1 MKKTSLAIALS
12 LILTACGSSG
22 GKPSISIPTA
32 TQTPTINNSSQNKP
46 ATQEA
51 APSKQTQGT
60 TSNQSTPVATVPKQ
74 TPTINN
80 LSSNKPETHEVAPSK
95 QTQDTTSNQLT
106 PAATVPKP
114 DETKLN
120 NIGVS
125 LNKND
130 FIKGEINKE
139 PVLDQNGKEIA
150 QLSGYNRAYSFNGAL
165 MKSKDSGPGEIIV
178 EKIVLKLAD
187 KAGAIG
193 GLKGFVLS
201 KMIVPFFNATK
212 NPERDIFYFGSETP
226 ESSIPKSGIVTYKGN
241 ASRYDSVTAKVKN
254 IGKAEL
260 IADFE
265 NKKIKGELTID
276 SFLRRNIS
284 LKEADIQGNGFKGE
298 AVAGENHILMTRK
311 GEYEGKFYGPRAE
324 EVAGK
329 ATFSEE
335 VADKPKFL
343 QLKNLNTSFSA
354 EQVK

>member
-60 TSNQSTPVATVPKQ
+60 TSNQSTPVATV
-74 TPTINN
+74 
-80 LSSNKPETHEVAPSK
+80 S
-95 QTQDTTSNQLT
+95 
-106 PAATVPKP
+106 KP
-114 DETKLN
+114 DIKLKDT
-120 NIGVS
+120 GVS

-165 MKSKDSGPGEIIV
+165 MKSKDSGLGKIIV
-178 EKIVLKLAD
+178 GNTVLKLAD
-187 KAGAIG
+187 KVGAIG
-193 GLKGFVLS
+193 GLTGFGLS
-201 KMIVPFFNATK
+201 KAIVSLYNATQ
-212 NPERDIFYFGSETP
+212 NPERDIFYFGDETP

-241 ASRYDSVTAKVKN
+241 ASRYDNVTAQVKN
-254 IGKAEL
+254 IGTTEL

-265 NKKIKGELTID
+265 NKKIKGELKID
-276 SFLRRNIS
+276 GLRRNIS

-335 VADKPKFL
+335 
-343 QLKNLNTSFSA
+343 LKALNTSFSA

>member
-80 LSSNKPETHEVAPSK
+80 LSSNKPATHEVAPSK

-120 NIGVS
+120 NTGVS

-165 MKSKDSGPGEIIV
+165 MKSKDSGPSEIIV
-178 EKIVLKLAD
+178 EKMVLKLAD
-187 KAGAIG
+187 KVGAIG
-193 GLKGFVLS
+193 GLKGFFLS
-201 KMIVPFFNATK
+201 KAIDFLYNATQ
-212 NPERDIFYFGSETP
+212 NPERDIFYFGDETP

-241 ASRYDSVTAKVKN
+241 ASRYDSVAAKVKN

-265 NKKIKGELTID
+265 NNKIKGELKID
-276 SFLRRNIS
+276 GLRRHIS
-284 LKEADIQGNGFKGE
+284 LKVAHIQGNGFKGE

-329 ATFSEE
+329 ATFPEE

>member
-60 TSNQSTPVATVPKQ
+60 TSNQSTPVTTV
-74 TPTINN
+74 
-80 LSSNKPETHEVAPSK
+80 S
-95 QTQDTTSNQLT
+95 
-106 PAATVPKP
+106 KP
-114 DETKLN
+114 DIKLKDT
-120 NIGVS
+120 GVS

-165 MKSKDSGPGEIIV
+165 MKSKDSGLGKIIV
-178 EKIVLKLAD
+178 GNTVLKLAD
-187 KAGAIG
+187 KVGAIG
-193 GLKGFVLS
+193 GLTGYGLS
-201 KMIVPFFNATK
+201 KAIVSLYNATQ

-226 ESSIPKSGIVTYKGN
+226 ESSIPKSGIVTYQGN
-241 ASRYDSVTAKVKN
+241 ASRYDNVTAQVKN
-254 IGKAEL
+254 IGTTEL

-265 NKKIKGELTID
+265 NKKIKGELKID
-276 SFLRRNIS
+276 GLRRNIS
-284 LKEADIQGNGFKGE
+284 LKEADIKGNGFKGE

-335 VADKPKFL
+335 
-343 QLKNLNTSFSA
+343 LKDLNTSFSA

>member
-80 LSSNKPETHEVAPSK
+80 LSSNKPATHEVAPSK

-120 NIGVS
+120 NTGVS

-165 MKSKDSGPGEIIV
+165 MKSKDSGPSEIIV
-178 EKIVLKLAD
+178 EKMVLKLAD
-187 KAGAIG
+187 KVGAIG
-193 GLKGFVLS
+193 GLKGFFLS
-201 KMIVPFFNATK
+201 KAIDFLYNVTQ
-212 NPERDIFYFGSETP
+212 NPERDIFYFGDETP

-241 ASRYDSVTAKVKN
+241 ASRYDSGAAKVKN

-265 NKKIKGELTID
+265 NKKIKGELKID
-276 SFLRRNIS
+276 GLRRNIS

-311 GEYEGKFYGPRAE
+311 GKYEGKFYGPRAE

>member
-1 MKKTSLAIALS
+1 MKKTYLAIALS

-60 TSNQSTPVATVPKQ
+60 TSNQSTPVATVPK
-74 TPTINN
+74 
-80 LSSNKPETHEVAPSK
+80 
-95 QTQDTTSNQLT
+95 
-106 PAATVPKP
+106 P

-120 NIGVS
+120 NTGVPDETKLNNTGVS

-165 MKSKDSGPGEIIV
+165 MKSKDSGLGKIIV
-178 EKIVLKLAD
+178 GNTVLKLAD
-187 KAGAIG
+187 KVGAIG
-193 GLKGFVLS
+193 GLTGYGLS
-201 KMIVPFFNATK
+201 KAIVSLYNATQ

-226 ESSIPKSGIVTYKGN
+226 ESSIPKSGIVTYQGN
-241 ASRYDSVTAKVKN
+241 ASRYDNVTAQVKN
-254 IGKAEL
+254 IGTTEL

-265 NKKIKGELTID
+265 NKKIKGELKID
-276 SFLRRNIS
+276 GLRRNIS
-284 LKEADIQGNGFKGE
+284 LKEADIKGNGFKGE

-335 VADKPKFL
+335 
-343 QLKNLNTSFSA
+343 LKDLNTSFSA

>member
-51 APSKQTQGT
+51 APSKQIQGT
-60 TSNQSTPVATVPKQ
+60 TSNQSTPVT
-74 TPTINN
+74 
-80 LSSNKPETHEVAPSK
+80 
-95 QTQDTTSNQLT
+95 
-106 PAATVPKP
+106 TVPKP

-120 NIGVS
+120 NTGVS

-165 MKSKDSGPGEIIV
+165 MKSKDSGLGKIIV
-178 EKIVLKLAD
+178 GNTVLKLAD
-187 KAGAIG
+187 KVGAIG
-193 GLKGFVLS
+193 GLKGFGLS
-201 KMIVPFFNATK
+201 KAIVSLYNATQ
-212 NPERDIFYFGSETP
+212 NPERDIFYFGDETP

-241 ASRYDSVTAKVKN
+241 ASRYDNVTAQVKN
-254 IGKAEL
+254 IGETEL

-265 NKKIKGELTID
+265 NKKIKGELKID
-276 SFLRRNIS
+276 GLFRRNIS

-329 ATFSEE
+329 AIFSEE
-335 VADKPKFL
+335 
-343 QLKNLNTSFSA
+343 LKDLNTSFSA

>member
-60 TSNQSTPVATVPKQ
+60 TSNQSTPVATV
-74 TPTINN
+74 
-80 LSSNKPETHEVAPSK
+80 S
-95 QTQDTTSNQLT
+95 
-106 PAATVPKP
+106 KP
-114 DETKLN
+114 DIKLKDT
-120 NIGVS
+120 GVS

-165 MKSKDSGPGEIIV
+165 MKSKDSGLGKIIV
-178 EKIVLKLAD
+178 GNTVLKLAD
-187 KAGAIG
+187 KVGAIG

>member
-22 GKPSISIPTA
+22 SKPSISIPTA

-60 TSNQSTPVATVPKQ
+60 TSNQSTPVATV
-74 TPTINN
+74 
-80 LSSNKPETHEVAPSK
+80 S
-95 QTQDTTSNQLT
+95 
-106 PAATVPKP
+106 KP
-114 DETKLN
+114 DIKLKDT
-120 NIGVS
+120 GVS

-150 QLSGYNRAYSFNGAL
+150 QLSGYNRTYSFNGAL
-165 MKSKDSGPGEIIV
+165 MKSKDSGLGKIIV
-178 EKIVLKLAD
+178 GNTVLKLAD
-187 KAGAIG
+187 KVGAIG
-193 GLKGFVLS
+193 GLTGFGLS
-201 KMIVPFFNATK
+201 KAIVSLYNATQ
-212 NPERDIFYFGSETP
+212 NPERDIFYFGDETP

-241 ASRYDSVTAKVKN
+241 ASRYDNVTAQVKN
-254 IGKAEL
+254 IGTTEL

-265 NKKIKGELTID
+265 NKKIKGELKID
-276 SFLRRNIS
+276 GLRRNIS

-311 GEYEGKFYGPRAE
+311 GKYEGKFYGPRAE

-335 VADKPKFL
+335 
-343 QLKNLNTSFSA
+343 LKALNTSFSA

>member
-1 MKKTSLAIALS
+1 MIEYIISTIFNPTLEDLIMKKTSLAIALS

-60 TSNQSTPVATVPKQ
+60 TSNQSTPVATV
-74 TPTINN
+74 
-80 LSSNKPETHEVAPSK
+80 S
-95 QTQDTTSNQLT
+95 
-106 PAATVPKP
+106 KP
-114 DETKLN
+114 DIKLKDT
-120 NIGVS
+120 GVS

-165 MKSKDSGPGEIIV
+165 MKSKDSGLGKIIV
-178 EKIVLKLAD
+178 GNTVLKLAD
-187 KAGAIG
+187 KVGAIG
-193 GLKGFVLS
+193 GLTGFGLS
-201 KMIVPFFNATK
+201 KAIVSLYNATQ
-212 NPERDIFYFGSETP
+212 NPERDIFYFGDETP

-241 ASRYDSVTAKVKN
+241 ASRYDNVTAQVKN
-254 IGKAEL
+254 IGETEL

-265 NKKIKGELTID
+265 NKKIKGELKID
-276 SFLRRNIS
+276 GLFRRNIS
-284 LKEADIQGNGFKGE
+284 LKEADIKGNGFKGE

-335 VADKPKFL
+335 
-343 QLKNLNTSFSA
+343 LKDLNTSFSA

>member
-32 TQTPTINNSSQNKP
+32 TQTPTINNSSPNKP
-46 ATQEA
+46 TTQEA

-80 LSSNKPETHEVAPSK
+80 LSSNKPATHEVAPSK

-120 NIGVS
+120 NTGVS

-165 MKSKDSGPGEIIV
+165 MKSKDSGPSEIIV

>member
-1 MKKTSLAIALS
+1 MIEYIISTIFNPTLEELIMKKTSLAIALS

-60 TSNQSTPVATVPKQ
+60 TSNQSTPVATV
-74 TPTINN
+74 
-80 LSSNKPETHEVAPSK
+80 SK
-95 QTQDTTSNQLT
+95 HDIKLKDT
-106 PAATVPKP
+106 
-114 DETKLN
+114 
-120 NIGVS
+120 GVS

-165 MKSKDSGPGEIIV
+165 MKSKDSGLGKIIV
-178 EKIVLKLAD
+178 GNTVLKLAD
-187 KAGAIG
+187 KVGAIG
-193 GLKGFVLS
+193 GLTGFGLS
-201 KMIVPFFNATK
+201 KAIVSLYNATQ
-212 NPERDIFYFGSETP
+212 NLERDIFYFGDETP

-241 ASRYDSVTAKVKN
+241 ASRYDNVTAQVKN
-254 IGKAEL
+254 IGTTEL

-265 NKKIKGELTID
+265 NKKIKGELKID
-276 SFLRRNIS
+276 GLRRNIS

-329 ATFSEE
+329 AIFSEE
-335 VADKPKFL
+335 
-343 QLKNLNTSFSA
+343 LKDLNTSFSA

>member
-60 TSNQSTPVATVPKQ
+60 TSNQSTPVATVPK
-74 TPTINN
+74 
-80 LSSNKPETHEVAPSK
+80 
-95 QTQDTTSNQLT
+95 
-106 PAATVPKP
+106 P

-120 NIGVS
+120 NTGVS

-165 MKSKDSGPGEIIV
+165 MKSKDSGLGKIIV
-178 EKIVLKLAD
+178 GNTVLKLAD
-187 KAGAIG
+187 KVGAIG
-193 GLKGFVLS
+193 GLTGFGLS
-201 KMIVPFFNATK
+201 KAIVSLYNATQ
-212 NPERDIFYFGSETP
+212 NPERDIFYFGDETP

-241 ASRYDSVTAKVKN
+241 ASRYDNVTAQVKN
-254 IGKAEL
+254 IGETEL

-265 NKKIKGELTID
+265 NKKIKGELKID
-276 SFLRRNIS
+276 GLFRRNIS

-335 VADKPKFL
+335 
-343 QLKNLNTSFSA
+343 LKDLNTSFSA

>member
-60 TSNQSTPVATVPKQ
+60 TSNQSTPVATV
-74 TPTINN
+74 
-80 LSSNKPETHEVAPSK
+80 S
-95 QTQDTTSNQLT
+95 
-106 PAATVPKP
+106 KP
-114 DETKLN
+114 DIKLKDT
-120 NIGVS
+120 GVS

-165 MKSKDSGPGEIIV
+165 MKSKDSGLGKIIV
-178 EKIVLKLAD
+178 GNTVLKLAD
-187 KAGAIG
+187 KVGAIG
-193 GLKGFVLS
+193 GLKGFGLS
-201 KMIVPFFNATK
+201 KAIVSLYNATQ
-212 NPERDIFYFGSETP
+212 NPERDIFYFGDETP

-241 ASRYDSVTAKVKN
+241 ASRYDNVTAQVKN
-254 IGKAEL
+254 IGTTEL

-265 NKKIKGELTID
+265 NKKIKGELKID
-276 SFLRRNIS
+276 GLRRNIS

-335 VADKPKFL
+335 
-343 QLKNLNTSFSA
+343 LKALNTSFSA

>member
-32 TQTPTINNSSQNKP
+32 TQTPTINNSSPNKP
-46 ATQEA
+46 TTQEA

-60 TSNQSTPVATVPKQ
+60 TSNQSTPVATVPK
-74 TPTINN
+74 
-80 LSSNKPETHEVAPSK
+80 
-95 QTQDTTSNQLT
+95 
-106 PAATVPKP
+106 P

-120 NIGVS
+120 NTGVS

-165 MKSKDSGPGEIIV
+165 MKSKDSGLGKIIV
-178 EKIVLKLAD
+178 GNTVLKLAD
-187 KAGAIG
+187 KVGAIG
-193 GLKGFVLS
+193 GLTGFGLS
-201 KMIVPFFNATK
+201 KAIVSLYNATQ
-212 NPERDIFYFGSETP
+212 NPERDIFYFGDETP

-241 ASRYDSVTAKVKN
+241 ASRYDNVTAQVKN
-254 IGKAEL
+254 IGETEL

-265 NKKIKGELTID
+265 NKKIKGELKID
-276 SFLRRNIS
+276 GLFRRNIS

-335 VADKPKFL
+335 
-343 QLKNLNTSFSA
+343 LKDLNTSFSA

>member
-60 TSNQSTPVATVPKQ
+60 TSNQ
-74 TPTINN
+74 
-80 LSSNKPETHEVAPSK
+80 
-95 QTQDTTSNQLT
+95 LT

-120 NIGVS
+120 NTGVS

-165 MKSKDSGPGEIIV
+165 IKSKDSGPSEIIV
-178 EKIVLKLAD
+178 EKMVLKLAD
-187 KAGAIG
+187 KVGAIG
-193 GLKGFVLS
+193 GLKGFFLS
-201 KMIVPFFNATK
+201 KAIDFLYNATQ
-212 NPERDIFYFGSETP
+212 NPERDIFYFGDETP

-241 ASRYDSVTAKVKN
+241 ASRYDSVAAKVKN

-265 NKKIKGELTID
+265 NKKIKGELKID
-276 SFLRRNIS
+276 GLRRNIS

>member
-60 TSNQSTPVATVPKQ
+60 TSNQSTPVATV
-74 TPTINN
+74 
-80 LSSNKPETHEVAPSK
+80 S
-95 QTQDTTSNQLT
+95 
-106 PAATVPKP
+106 KP
-114 DETKLN
+114 DIKLKDT
-120 NIGVS
+120 GVS

-165 MKSKDSGPGEIIV
+165 MKSKDSGLGKIIV
-178 EKIVLKLAD
+178 GNTVLKLAD
-187 KAGAIG
+187 KVGAIG
-193 GLKGFVLS
+193 GLTGFGLS
-201 KMIVPFFNATK
+201 KAIVSLYNATQ
-212 NPERDIFYFGSETP
+212 NPERDIFYFGDETP

-241 ASRYDSVTAKVKN
+241 ASRYDNVTAQVKN
-254 IGKAEL
+254 IGTTEL

-276 SFLRRNIS
+276 GLRRNIS
-284 LKEADIQGNGFKGE
+284 LKEADIQSNGFKGE

-329 ATFSEE
+329 AIFSEE
-335 VADKPKFL
+335 
-343 QLKNLNTSFSA
+343 LKDLNTSFSA

>member
-60 TSNQSTPVATVPKQ
+60 TSNQSTPVATV
-74 TPTINN
+74 
-80 LSSNKPETHEVAPSK
+80 S
-95 QTQDTTSNQLT
+95 
-106 PAATVPKP
+106 KP
-114 DETKLN
+114 DIKLKDT
-120 NIGVS
+120 GVS

-165 MKSKDSGPGEIIV
+165 MKSKDSGLGKIIV
-178 EKIVLKLAD
+178 GNTVLKLAY
-187 KAGAIG
+187 KVGAIG
-193 GLKGFVLS
+193 GLTGFGLS
-201 KMIVPFFNATK
+201 KAIVSLYNATQ
-212 NPERDIFYFGSETP
+212 NPERDIFYFGDETP

-241 ASRYDSVTAKVKN
+241 ASRYDNVTAQVKN
-254 IGKAEL
+254 IGTTEL

-265 NKKIKGELTID
+265 NKKIKGELKID
-276 SFLRRNIS
+276 GLRRNIS
-284 LKEADIQGNGFKGE
+284 LKEADIKGNGFKGE

-335 VADKPKFL
+335 
-343 QLKNLNTSFSA
+343 LKDLNTSFSA

>member
-60 TSNQSTPVATVPKQ
+60 TSNQSTPVATV
-74 TPTINN
+74 
-80 LSSNKPETHEVAPSK
+80 S
-95 QTQDTTSNQLT
+95 
-106 PAATVPKP
+106 KP
-114 DETKLN
+114 DIKLKDT
-120 NIGVS
+120 GVS

-165 MKSKDSGPGEIIV
+165 MKSKDSGLGKIIV
-178 EKIVLKLAD
+178 GNTVLKLAD
-187 KAGAIG
+187 KVGAIG
-193 GLKGFVLS
+193 GLTGFGLS
-201 KMIVPFFNATK
+201 KAIVSLYNATQ
-212 NPERDIFYFGSETP
+212 NPERDIFYFGDETP

-241 ASRYDSVTAKVKN
+241 ASRYDNVTAQVKN
-254 IGKAEL
+254 IGTTEL

-265 NKKIKGELTID
+265 NKKIKGELKID
-276 SFLRRNIS
+276 GLRRNIS

-329 ATFSEE
+329 AIFSEE
-335 VADKPKFL
+335 
-343 QLKNLNTSFSA
+343 LKDLNTSFSA

>member
-1 MKKTSLAIALS
+1 MNEYIISTIFNPTLEELIMKKTSLAIALS

-32 TQTPTINNSSQNKP
+32 TQTPTINNSSPNKP
-46 ATQEA
+46 TTQEA

-60 TSNQSTPVATVPKQ
+60 TSNQSTPVATVPK
-74 TPTINN
+74 
-80 LSSNKPETHEVAPSK
+80 
-95 QTQDTTSNQLT
+95 
-106 PAATVPKP
+106 P

-120 NIGVS
+120 NTGVS

-165 MKSKDSGPGEIIV
+165 MKSKDSGLGKIIV
-178 EKIVLKLAD
+178 GNTVLKLAD
-187 KAGAIG
+187 KVGAIG
-193 GLKGFVLS
+193 GLTGFGLS
-201 KMIVPFFNATK
+201 KAIVSLYNATQ
-212 NPERDIFYFGSETP
+212 NPERDIFYFGDETP

-241 ASRYDSVTAKVKN
+241 ASRYDNVTAQVKN
-254 IGKAEL
+254 IGETEL

-265 NKKIKGELTID
+265 NKKIKGELKID
-276 SFLRRNIS
+276 GLFRRNIS

-335 VADKPKFL
+335 
-343 QLKNLNTSFSA
+343 LKDLNTSFSA

>member
-1 MKKTSLAIALS
+1 MIEYIISTIFNPTLEELIMKKTSLAIALS

-60 TSNQSTPVATVPKQ
+60 TSNQSTPVATV
-74 TPTINN
+74 
-80 LSSNKPETHEVAPSK
+80 S
-95 QTQDTTSNQLT
+95 
-106 PAATVPKP
+106 KP
-114 DETKLN
+114 DIKLKDT
-120 NIGVS
+120 GVS

-165 MKSKDSGPGEIIV
+165 MKSKDSGLGKIIV
-178 EKIVLKLAD
+178 GNTVLKLAD
-187 KAGAIG
+187 KVGAIG

>member
-60 TSNQSTPVATVPKQ
+60 TSNQSTPVATV
-74 TPTINN
+74 
-80 LSSNKPETHEVAPSK
+80 S
-95 QTQDTTSNQLT
+95 
-106 PAATVPKP
+106 KP
-114 DETKLN
+114 DIKLKDT
-120 NIGVS
+120 GVS

-150 QLSGYNRAYSFNGAL
+150 GNT
-165 MKSKDSGPGEIIV
+165 
-178 EKIVLKLAD
+178 VLKLAD
-187 KAGAIG
+187 KVGAIG
-193 GLKGFVLS
+193 GLTGFGLS
-201 KMIVPFFNATK
+201 KAMVSLYNATQ
-212 NPERDIFYFGSETP
+212 NPERDIFYFGDETP

-241 ASRYDSVTAKVKN
+241 ASRYDNVTAQVKN
-254 IGKAEL
+254 IGTTEL

-265 NKKIKGELTID
+265 NKKIKGELKID
-276 SFLRRNIS
+276 GLRRNIS
-284 LKEADIQGNGFKGE
+284 LKEADIKGNGFKGE

-329 ATFSEE
+329 AIFSEE
-335 VADKPKFL
+335 
-343 QLKNLNTSFSA
+343 LKDLNTSFSA

>member
-32 TQTPTINNSSQNKP
+32 TQTPTINNSSSNKP

-60 TSNQSTPVATVPKQ
+60 TSNQSTPVATA
-74 TPTINN
+74 
-80 LSSNKPETHEVAPSK
+80 SN
-95 QTQDTTSNQLT
+95 
-106 PAATVPKP
+106 P
-114 DETKLN
+114 DIKLN
-120 NIGVS
+120 NTDVS

-165 MKSKDSGPGEIIV
+165 IKSKDSGPGEIIV
-178 EKIVLKLAD
+178 EKMVLKLAD

-193 GLKGFVLS
+193 GLIGYGFS
-201 KMIVPFFNATK
+201 KVIGPLFNATK

-241 ASRYDSVTAKVKN
+241 ASRYDNVTAQVKN
-254 IGKAEL
+254 IGTTEL

-265 NKKIKGELTID
+265 NKKIKGELKID
-276 SFLRRNIS
+276 GLRRNIS
-284 LKEADIQGNGFKGE
+284 LKEADIKGNGFKGE

-335 VADKPKFL
+335 
-343 QLKNLNTSFSA
+343 LKDLNTSFSA
-354 EQVK
+354 EQAK

>member
-1 MKKTSLAIALS
+1 MIEYIISTIFNPTLEELIMKKTSLAIALS

-60 TSNQSTPVATVPKQ
+60 TSNQSTPVATV
-74 TPTINN
+74 
-80 LSSNKPETHEVAPSK
+80 S
-95 QTQDTTSNQLT
+95 
-106 PAATVPKP
+106 KP
-114 DETKLN
+114 DIKLKDT
-120 NIGVS
+120 GVS

-165 MKSKDSGPGEIIV
+165 MKSKDSGLGKIIV
-178 EKIVLKLAD
+178 GNTVLKLAD
-187 KAGAIG
+187 KVGAIG
-193 GLKGFVLS
+193 GLTGFGLS
-201 KMIVPFFNATK
+201 KTIVSLYNATQ
-212 NPERDIFYFGSETP
+212 NPERDIFYFGDETP

-241 ASRYDSVTAKVKN
+241 ASRYDNVTAQVKN
-254 IGKAEL
+254 IGTTEL

-265 NKKIKGELTID
+265 NKKIKGELKID
-276 SFLRRNIS
+276 GLFRRNIS

-335 VADKPKFL
+335 
-343 QLKNLNTSFSA
+343 LKDLNTSFSA

>member
-1 MKKTSLAIALS
+1 M
-12 LILTACGSSG
+12 
-22 GKPSISIPTA
+22 
-32 TQTPTINNSSQNKP
+32 
-46 ATQEA
+46 
-51 APSKQTQGT
+51 
-60 TSNQSTPVATVPKQ
+60 
-74 TPTINN
+74 
-80 LSSNKPETHEVAPSK
+80 
-95 QTQDTTSNQLT
+95 
-106 PAATVPKP
+106 PKP

-120 NIGVS
+120 NTGVS

-165 MKSKDSGPGEIIV
+165 MKSKDSGLGKIIV
-178 EKIVLKLAD
+178 GNTVLKLAD
-187 KAGAIG
+187 KVGAIG
-193 GLKGFVLS
+193 GLTGYGLS
-201 KMIVPFFNATK
+201 KAIVSLYNATQ

-226 ESSIPKSGIVTYKGN
+226 ESSIPKSGIVTYQGN
-241 ASRYDSVTAKVKN
+241 ASRYDNVTAQVKN
-254 IGKAEL
+254 IGTTEL

-265 NKKIKGELTID
+265 NKKIKGELKID
-276 SFLRRNIS
+276 GLRRNIS
-284 LKEADIQGNGFKGE
+284 LKEADIKGNGFKGE

-335 VADKPKFL
+335 
-343 QLKNLNTSFSA
+343 LKDLNTSFSA

>member
-1 MKKTSLAIALS
+1 MIEYIISTIFNPTLEDLIMKKTSLAIALS

-60 TSNQSTPVATVPKQ
+60 TSNQSTPVATV
-74 TPTINN
+74 
-80 LSSNKPETHEVAPSK
+80 S
-95 QTQDTTSNQLT
+95 
-106 PAATVPKP
+106 KP
-114 DETKLN
+114 DIKLKDT
-120 NIGVS
+120 GVS

-165 MKSKDSGPGEIIV
+165 MKSKDSGLGKIIV
-178 EKIVLKLAD
+178 GNTVLKLAD
-187 KAGAIG
+187 KVGAIG
-193 GLKGFVLS
+193 GLTGFGLS
-201 KMIVPFFNATK
+201 KAIVSLYNATQ
-212 NPERDIFYFGSETP
+212 NPERDIFYFGDETP

-241 ASRYDSVTAKVKN
+241 ASRYDNVTAQVKN
-254 IGKAEL
+254 IGTTEL

-265 NKKIKGELTID
+265 NKKIKGELKID
-276 SFLRRNIS
+276 GLRRNIS
-284 LKEADIQGNGFKGE
+284 LKEADIKGNGFKGE

-335 VADKPKFL
+335 
-343 QLKNLNTSFSA
+343 LKDLNTSFSA

>member
-1 MKKTSLAIALS
+1 MKKTSLAIVLS

-60 TSNQSTPVATVPKQ
+60 TSNQSTPVATV
-74 TPTINN
+74 
-80 LSSNKPETHEVAPSK
+80 S
-95 QTQDTTSNQLT
+95 
-106 PAATVPKP
+106 KP
-114 DETKLN
+114 DIKLKDT
-120 NIGVS
+120 GVS

-165 MKSKDSGPGEIIV
+165 MKSKDSGLGKIIV
-178 EKIVLKLAD
+178 GNTVLKLAD
-187 KAGAIG
+187 KVGAIG
-193 GLKGFVLS
+193 GLTGFGLS
-201 KMIVPFFNATK
+201 KTIVSLYNATQ
-212 NPERDIFYFGSETP
+212 NPERDIFYFGDETP

-241 ASRYDSVTAKVKN
+241 ASRYDNVTAQVKN
-254 IGKAEL
+254 IGTTEL

-265 NKKIKGELTID
+265 NKKIKGELKID
-276 SFLRRNIS
+276 GLRRNIS

-335 VADKPKFL
+335 
-343 QLKNLNTSFSA
+343 LKDLNTSFSA

>member
-1 MKKTSLAIALS
+1 MIEYIISTIFNPTLEELIMKKTSLAIALS

-60 TSNQSTPVATVPKQ
+60 TSNQSTPVATV
-74 TPTINN
+74 
-80 LSSNKPETHEVAPSK
+80 S
-95 QTQDTTSNQLT
+95 
-106 PAATVPKP
+106 KP
-114 DETKLN
+114 DIKLKDT
-120 NIGVS
+120 GVS

-165 MKSKDSGPGEIIV
+165 MKSKDSGLGKIIV
-178 EKIVLKLAD
+178 GNTVLKLAD
-187 KAGAIG
+187 KVGAIG
-193 GLKGFVLS
+193 GLTGFGLS
-201 KMIVPFFNATK
+201 KTIVSLYNATQ
-212 NPERDIFYFGSETP
+212 NPERDIFYFGDETP
-226 ESSIPKSGIVTYKGN
+226 ESSIPKSGIVTYQGN
-241 ASRYDSVTAKVKN
+241 ASRYDNVTAQVKN
-254 IGKAEL
+254 IGTTEL

-265 NKKIKGELTID
+265 NKKIKGELKID
-276 SFLRRNIS
+276 GLRRNIS

-335 VADKPKFL
+335 
-343 QLKNLNTSFSA
+343 LKDLNTSFSA

>member
-32 TQTPTINNSSQNKP
+32 TQTPTINNSSSNKP
-46 ATQEA
+46 ATHEA

-60 TSNQSTPVATVPKQ
+60 TSNQSTPVATM
-74 TPTINN
+74 
-80 LSSNKPETHEVAPSK
+80 
-95 QTQDTTSNQLT
+95 
-106 PAATVPKP
+106 PKP

-120 NIGVS
+120 NNTGVS

-139 PVLDQNGKEIA
+139 PILDQNGKEIA

-165 MKSKDSGPGEIIV
+165 MKSEDRGLGKIIV
-178 EKIVLKLAD
+178 ENTVLKLAD
-187 KAGAIG
+187 KVGSIG
-193 GLKGFVLS
+193 GLVGNLLS
-201 KMIVPFFNATK
+201 KAIVYVHNTTK

-226 ESSIPKSGIVTYKGN
+226 ESSIPKSGIVTYQGN
-241 ASRYDSVTAKVKN
+241 ASRYDNATAKVEN
-254 IGKAEL
+254 IGKTEL

-265 NKKIKGELTID
+265 NKKIKGELKMD
-276 SFLRRNIS
+276 GLRRNIS

-335 VADKPKFL
+335 
-343 QLKNLNTSFSA
+343 LKDLNTSFSA

>member
-32 TQTPTINNSSQNKP
+32 TQTPTINNSSSNKP
-46 ATQEA
+46 ATHEA
-51 APSKQTQGT
+51 APSKQIQGT
-60 TSNQSTPVATVPKQ
+60 TSNQSAPVTTV
-74 TPTINN
+74 
-80 LSSNKPETHEVAPSK
+80 S
-95 QTQDTTSNQLT
+95 
-106 PAATVPKP
+106 KP
-114 DETKLN
+114 DIKLKDT
-120 NIGVS
+120 GVS

-165 MKSKDSGPGEIIV
+165 MKSKDSGLGKIIV
-178 EKIVLKLAD
+178 GNTVLKLAD
-187 KAGAIG
+187 KVGAIG
-193 GLKGFVLS
+193 GLTGFGLS
-201 KMIVPFFNATK
+201 KAIVSLYNATQ
-212 NPERDIFYFGSETP
+212 NPERDIFYFGDETP

-241 ASRYDSVTAKVKN
+241 ASRYDNVTAQVKN
-254 IGKAEL
+254 IGTTEL

-276 SFLRRNIS
+276 GLLRRNIL

-329 ATFSEE
+329 AIFSEE
-335 VADKPKFL
+335 
-343 QLKNLNTSFSA
+343 LKDLNTSFSA

>member
-22 GKPSISIPTA
+22 GKPSISMPTA

-60 TSNQSTPVATVPKQ
+60 TSNQSTPVATV
-74 TPTINN
+74 
-80 LSSNKPETHEVAPSK
+80 S
-95 QTQDTTSNQLT
+95 
-106 PAATVPKP
+106 KP
-114 DETKLN
+114 DIKLKDT
-120 NIGVS
+120 GVS

-165 MKSKDSGPGEIIV
+165 MKSKDSGLGKIIV
-178 EKIVLKLAD
+178 GNTVLKLAD
-187 KAGAIG
+187 KVGAIG
-193 GLKGFVLS
+193 GLTGFGLS
-201 KMIVPFFNATK
+201 KTIVSLYNATQ
-212 NPERDIFYFGSETP
+212 NPERDIFYFGDETP

-241 ASRYDSVTAKVKN
+241 ASRYDNVTAQVKN
-254 IGKAEL
+254 IGTTEL

-265 NKKIKGELTID
+265 NKKIKGELKID
-276 SFLRRNIS
+276 GLRRNIS

-335 VADKPKFL
+335 
-343 QLKNLNTSFSA
+343 LKDLNTSFSA

>member
-60 TSNQSTPVATVPKQ
+60 TSNQSTPVATV
-74 TPTINN
+74 
-80 LSSNKPETHEVAPSK
+80 S
-95 QTQDTTSNQLT
+95 
-106 PAATVPKP
+106 KP
-114 DETKLN
+114 DIKLKDT
-120 NIGVS
+120 GVS

-165 MKSKDSGPGEIIV
+165 MKSKDSGLGKIIV
-178 EKIVLKLAD
+178 GNTVLKLAD
-187 KAGAIG
+187 KVGAIG
-193 GLKGFVLS
+193 GLTGFGLS
-201 KMIVPFFNATK
+201 KAIVSLYNATQ
-212 NPERDIFYFGSETP
+212 NPERDIFYFGDETP

-241 ASRYDSVTAKVKN
+241 ASRYDNVTAQVKN
-254 IGKAEL
+254 IGTTEL

-265 NKKIKGELTID
+265 NKKIKGELKID
-276 SFLRRNIS
+276 GLRRNIS
-284 LKEADIQGNGFKGE
+284 LKEADIKGNGFKGE

-335 VADKPKFL
+335 
-343 QLKNLNTSFSA
+343 LKDLNTSFSA

>member
-1 MKKTSLAIALS
+1 MIEYIISTIFNPTLEELIMKKTSLAIALS

-60 TSNQSTPVATVPKQ
+60 TSNQSTPVATV
-74 TPTINN
+74 
-80 LSSNKPETHEVAPSK
+80 S
-95 QTQDTTSNQLT
+95 
-106 PAATVPKP
+106 KP
-114 DETKLN
+114 DIKLKDT
-120 NIGVS
+120 GVS

-165 MKSKDSGPGEIIV
+165 MKSKDSGLGKIIV
-178 EKIVLKLAD
+178 GNTVLKLAD
-187 KAGAIG
+187 KVGAIG
-193 GLKGFVLS
+193 GLTGFGLS
-201 KMIVPFFNATK
+201 KTIVSLYNATQ
-212 NPERDIFYFGSETP
+212 NPERDIFYFGDETP

-241 ASRYDSVTAKVKN
+241 ASRYDNVTAQVKN
-254 IGKAEL
+254 IGTTEL

-265 NKKIKGELTID
+265 NKKIKGELKID
-276 SFLRRNIS
+276 GLRRNIS

-335 VADKPKFL
+335 
-343 QLKNLNTSFSA
+343 LKDLNTSFSA

>member
-32 TQTPTINNSSQNKP
+32 TQTPTINNSSSNKP

-60 TSNQSTPVATVPKQ
+60 TSNQSTPVATA
-74 TPTINN
+74 
-80 LSSNKPETHEVAPSK
+80 SN
-95 QTQDTTSNQLT
+95 
-106 PAATVPKP
+106 P
-114 DETKLN
+114 DIKLN
-120 NIGVS
+120 NTDVS

-165 MKSKDSGPGEIIV
+165 IKSKDSGPGEIIV
-178 EKIVLKLAD
+178 EKMVLKLAD

-193 GLKGFVLS
+193 GLIGYGFS
-201 KMIVPFFNATK
+201 KVIGPLFNATK

-241 ASRYDSVTAKVKN
+241 ASRYDNVTAQVKN
-254 IGKAEL
+254 IGTTEL

-265 NKKIKGELTID
+265 NKKIKGELKID
-276 SFLRRNIS
+276 GLRRNIS
-284 LKEADIQGNGFKGE
+284 LKEADIKGNGFKGE

-335 VADKPKFL
+335 
-343 QLKNLNTSFSA
+343 LKALNTSFSA

>member
-32 TQTPTINNSSQNKP
+32 TQTPTINNSSSNKP

-60 TSNQSTPVATVPKQ
+60 TSNQSTPVATA
-74 TPTINN
+74 
-80 LSSNKPETHEVAPSK
+80 SN
-95 QTQDTTSNQLT
+95 
-106 PAATVPKP
+106 P
-114 DETKLN
+114 DIKLN
-120 NIGVS
+120 NTDVS

-165 MKSKDSGPGEIIV
+165 IKSKDSGPGEIIV
-178 EKIVLKLAD
+178 EKMVLKLAD

-193 GLKGFVLS
+193 GLIGYGFS
-201 KMIVPFFNATK
+201 KVIGPLFNATK

-241 ASRYDSVTAKVKN
+241 ASRYDNVTAQVKN
-254 IGKAEL
+254 IGTTEL

-265 NKKIKGELTID
+265 NKKI
-276 SFLRRNIS
+276 
-284 LKEADIQGNGFKGE
+284 KGE

-335 VADKPKFL
+335 
-343 QLKNLNTSFSA
+343 LKDLNTSFSA

>member
-32 TQTPTINNSSQNKP
+32 TQPPTINNSSQNKP

-60 TSNQSTPVATVPKQ
+60 TSNQSTPVATVPK
-74 TPTINN
+74 
-80 LSSNKPETHEVAPSK
+80 
-95 QTQDTTSNQLT
+95 
-106 PAATVPKP
+106 P

-120 NIGVS
+120 NTGVS

-165 MKSKDSGPGEIIV
+165 MKSKDSGLGKIIV
-178 EKIVLKLAD
+178 GNTVLKLAD
-187 KAGAIG
+187 KVGAIG
-193 GLKGFVLS
+193 GLKGFGLS
-201 KMIVPFFNATK
+201 KAIVSLYNATQ
-212 NPERDIFYFGSETP
+212 NPERDIFYFGDETP

-241 ASRYDSVTAKVKN
+241 ASRYDNVTAQVKN
-254 IGKAEL
+254 IGTTEL

-265 NKKIKGELTID
+265 NKKIKGELKID
-276 SFLRRNIS
+276 GLRRNIS

-329 ATFSEE
+329 AIFSEE
-335 VADKPKFL
+335 
-343 QLKNLNTSFSA
+343 LKDLNTSFSA

>member
-60 TSNQSTPVATVPKQ
+60 TSNQSTPVATV
-74 TPTINN
+74 
-80 LSSNKPETHEVAPSK
+80 S
-95 QTQDTTSNQLT
+95 
-106 PAATVPKP
+106 KP
-114 DETKLN
+114 DIKLKDT
-120 NIGVS
+120 GVS

-165 MKSKDSGPGEIIV
+165 MKSKDSGLGKIIV
-178 EKIVLKLAD
+178 GNTVLKLAD
-187 KAGAIG
+187 KVGAIG
-193 GLKGFVLS
+193 GLTGFGLS
-201 KMIVPFFNATK
+201 KAIVSLYNATQ
-212 NPERDIFYFGSETP
+212 NPERDIFYFGDETP

-241 ASRYDSVTAKVKN
+241 ASRYDNVTAQVKN
-254 IGKAEL
+254 IGTTEL

-276 SFLRRNIS
+276 GLRRNIS

-329 ATFSEE
+329 AIFSEE
-335 VADKPKFL
+335 
-343 QLKNLNTSFSA
+343 LKDLNTSFSA

>member
-60 TSNQSTPVATVPKQ
+60 TSNQSTPVATV
-74 TPTINN
+74 
-80 LSSNKPETHEVAPSK
+80 S
-95 QTQDTTSNQLT
+95 
-106 PAATVPKP
+106 KP
-114 DETKLN
+114 DIKLKDT
-120 NIGVS
+120 GVS

-165 MKSKDSGPGEIIV
+165 MKSKDSGLGKIIV
-178 EKIVLKLAD
+178 GNTVLKLAD
-187 KAGAIG
+187 KVGAIG
-193 GLKGFVLS
+193 GLTGFGLS
-201 KMIVPFFNATK
+201 KAIVSLYNATQ
-212 NPERDIFYFGSETP
+212 NPERDIFYFGDETP

-241 ASRYDSVTAKVKN
+241 ASRYDNVTAQVKN
-254 IGKAEL
+254 IGETEL

-265 NKKIKGELTID
+265 NKKIKGELKID
-276 SFLRRNIS
+276 GLRRNIS

-335 VADKPKFL
+335 
-343 QLKNLNTSFSA
+343 LKDLNTSFSA